1 MMTYSIAVYDAA
13 GAAIMV
19 PASLD
24 VQPQSW
30 SAIAKGGMW
39 DAEIA
44 IFGPRDGLMGL
55 TAWLGYRL
63 EILNGNGT
71 PVWWGDVAAV
81 EITADGVRRG
91 ATLERLANRMM
102 LRYAQT
108 QPGGGAA
115 SADTAWTEDSISQGR
130 YGVRELRISPG
141 REMSAAAATAYQGT
155 ALNALKEPFYTLMP
169 DDGETQA
176 TIYCTGYWQRSKW
189 EYYDQPAGLVQH
201 APSGTALPLGLG
213 FTSSKVAFVTRNDA
227 IHEMDGKFAQFTA
240 GLVVKVS
247 GAAQAGNNAAWTLTA
262 GGDDR
267 APVVYVSGDVTF
279 SANDDILDAG
289 SGLGFIANDDAF
301 TISGASNA
309 IHNGTQ
315 LMDKAGARAVEINN
329 SYRGGN
335 FTSENNATITF
346 ARGNAVKVSG
356 NLTNEQAGAS
366 VTVTAWGQRYY
377 QTFGLPTDDAWTAA
391 AIELRLRRVGSP
403 GDGITVQLVANNAGV
418 PGTVLDSATVAAADI
433 ATDMGWVR
441 FDLSN
446 TDLLSYGTVYGIV
459 VLRTGSNDP
468 ANYYEIDTDANTT
481 YTGGSI
487 RLYDGATWQTP
498 NPLIDLVFRVLGAQD
513 TGQQIA
519 DAIRSTAWAM
529 DVDAPDSGVFSN
541 QYRAGELRV
550 LDEVDALLDTGN
562 STGYRLLLRVGRN
575 LAANVYARPGAETA
589 RWTYAGQRLYD
600 LYGQAAEDGYLPAG
614 EWVHLGAAGD
624 LGPWAALS
632 PVFVARAE
640 WRAGS
645 GLTLE
650 PEGNEDVYETGARQ
664 G

>member
-1 MMTYSIAVYDAA
+1 MTFSIAVYDATG
-13 GAAIMV
+13 GAVMV

-30 SAIAKGGMW
+30 SAVAKGGMW

-71 PVWWGDVAAV
+71 AVWWGDIAAI

-91 ATLERLANRMM
+91 ATLERLANRVM

-155 ALNALKEPFYTLMP
+155 ALNALKEPHYTLAP

-176 TIYCTGYWQRSKW
+176 TIYCTGPWQRGKR
-189 EYYDQPAGLVQH
+189 EYYYQPAGLVQH
-201 APSGTALPLGLG
+201 APSGEALPLGLG

-227 IHEMDGKFAQFTA
+227 IHEMDGKLASFVA

-247 GAAQAGNNAAWTLTA
+247 GAGQGGNNAAWTLAA

-267 APVVYVSGDVTF
+267 AAVVYSSNNVTF
-279 SANDDILDAG
+279 SANDDILDAN
-289 SGLGFIANDDAF
+289 SGLAFIENDDAF

-315 LMDKAGARAVEINN
+315 LMDKAGATAVEISN

-335 FTSENNATITF
+335 FTSEAGASCTF
-346 ARGNAVKVSG
+346 RRGNAVKVSG

-366 VTVTAWGQRYY
+366 VTVTAWGQRFY
-377 QTFGLPTDDAWTAA
+377 QTFTLPTDDAWTAA

-403 GDGITVQLVANNAGV
+403 GDGITVQLVADNAGA
-418 PGTVLDSATVAAADI
+418 PGTVLDSATVAAGDI
-433 ATDMGWVR
+433 PAEMGWVS
-441 FDLSN
+441 FGLSN
-446 TDLLSYGTVYGIV
+446 TDALAYGTTYGIV

-468 ANYYEIDTDANTT
+468 ASYYEIDTDANAT
-481 YTGGSI
+481 YAGGSI
-487 RLYDGATWQTP
+487 RLYDGAAWQTP
-498 NPLIDLVFRVLGAQD
+498 APLIDLVFRVLGAQD

-519 DAIRSTAWAM
+519 DALRSTAWAM
-529 DVDAPDSGVFSN
+529 DVDAESSGVASN

-550 LDEVDALLDTGN
+550 LDEVEALLDTGN
-562 STGYRLLLRVGRN
+562 SIGARLLLRVLRN
-575 LAANVYARPGAETA
+575 LAARVYARPGADTA
-589 RWTYAGQRLYD
+589 RWTYANKRLYD

-632 PVFVARAE
+632 PVFVERATF
-640 WRAGS
+640 RAGD

-650 PEGNEDVYETGARQ
+650 PAGSEDVYETGPGQ